1 MARIVW
7 VVWDVLRAA
16 AECIGLAIIR
26 SRAVDD
32 LEVELR

>member
-16 AECIGLAIIR
+16 AECIGLAIFF
-26 SRAVDD
+26 SWAVDD
-32 LEVELR
+32 LEIELR